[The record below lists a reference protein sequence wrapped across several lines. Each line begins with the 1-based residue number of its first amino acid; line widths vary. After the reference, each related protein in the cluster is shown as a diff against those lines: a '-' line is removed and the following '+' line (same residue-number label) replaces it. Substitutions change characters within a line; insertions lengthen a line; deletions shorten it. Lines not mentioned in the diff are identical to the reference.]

1 VEQPVDRPP
10 LPLLVAYRLFGWR
23 LGERYR
29 AWTYDDITRRGYTLR
44 QAVPLGLV
52 LGAVLAAVFAATGS
66 DPRRAIA
73 PVVGA
78 LVLAFFLRKALR
90 ERALQQ
96 QGLSAT
102 GEPTAA
108 WYADDAERQRRNL
121 NGAVLMGTLVVAGV
135 LLIALRGD

>member
-1 VEQPVDRPP
+1 MDHPP
-10 LPLLVAYRLFGWR
+10 LPLLIAYRLFGWR

-29 AWTYDDITRRGYTLR
+29 AWTYADITRRGYTLR

-52 LGAVLAAVFAATGS
+52 LGAVLAVVFAATGS

-96 QGLSAT
+96 QGLNAD
-102 GEPTAA
+102 GDPAA
-108 WYADDAERQRRNL
+108 DWYADDAERQRRNL
-121 NGAVLMGTLVVAGV
+121 NGAVLLGTLVVAGIV
-135 LLIALRGD
+135 LLALRSD